1 MARIEDQVLEEVR
14 KRLKANRNYAH
25 AWDILRANE
34 LNMTSFDVDDA
45 RAIMARNPDLP
56 VPVQVKVA
64 IQDNHGKILIALEDL
79 KKLSQEEFNKLEAV
93 TGGNARK
100 P

>member
-1 MARIEDQVLEEVR
+1 MSMMPVPLWPATPTFQ
-14 KRLKANRNYAH
+14 
-25 AWDILRANE
+25 
-34 LNMTSFDVDDA
+34 
-45 RAIMARNPDLP
+45 

-64 IQDNHGKILIALEDL
+64 IQDNHGRILIALEDL